1 MDNSVQF
8 ESLLMSDELPMM
20 MAPKLAKALHSSE
33 KALLVQELQNQLQAN
48 RLSKN
53 TKSFKDGRWWASMT
67 LGQWHEQF
75 VWLSERTIQ
84 RYFRDLA
91 EQGIVI
97 VGNFSENRFDQTNWY
112 TLDYQALNQL
122 MQEKG

>member
-1 MDNSVQF
+1 
-8 ESLLMSDELPMM
+8 MSDELPMM

-33 KALLVQELQNQLQAN
+33 KALLVQELQNRLQAN
-48 RLSKN
+48 RLSEN
-53 TKSFKDGRWWASMT
+53 AKSFKDGRWCASMT

-97 VGNFSENRFDQTNWY
+97 VGDFNEDRFDQTNWY

-122 MQEKG
+122 IQEKG

>member
-1 MDNSVQF
+1 MDNSSQI
-8 ESLLMSDELPMM
+8 EPLLMDDELPMEM
-20 MAPKLAKALHSSE
+20 PPTLAKALHSSA
-33 KALLVQELQNQLQAN
+33 KALLLQGLQNRLQSSQLN
-48 RLSKN
+48 N
-53 TKSFKDGRWWASMT
+53 DTKSFRDGRWWASMT

-97 VGNFSENRFDQTNWY
+97 VGNFNEDRFDQTNWY

-122 MQEKG
+122 IEEKG

>member
-1 MDNSVQF
+1 MDNSSQF
-8 ESLLMSDELPMM
+8 EPLLMGGELPMEM
-20 MAPKLAKALHSSE
+20 PPTLAKALHSSA
-33 KALLVQELQNQLQAN
+33 KALLLQELQNRLQAN

-53 TKSFKDGRWWASMT
+53 TKSFRDGRWWASMT

-97 VGNFSENRFDQTNWY
+97 VGNFNEDSFDQTNWY

-122 MQEKG
+122 IQEKG

>member
-1 MDNSVQF
+1 MDNSGQF

-20 MAPKLAKALHSSE
+20 MTPKLAKALHSSE
-33 KALLVQELQNQLQAN
+33 KALLVQELQNRLQAN

-53 TKSFKDGRWWASMT
+53 AELFRDGHWWASMT

-91 EQGIVI
+91 DLGIVI
-97 VGNFSENRFDQTNWY
+97 VGNFNEDSFDRTNWY
-112 TLDYQALNQL
+112 TLDYQVLNQL

>member
-20 MAPKLAKALHSSE
+20 MAPKLAKVLHSSA
-33 KALLVQELQNQLQAN
+33 KALLLQELQNRLQAN